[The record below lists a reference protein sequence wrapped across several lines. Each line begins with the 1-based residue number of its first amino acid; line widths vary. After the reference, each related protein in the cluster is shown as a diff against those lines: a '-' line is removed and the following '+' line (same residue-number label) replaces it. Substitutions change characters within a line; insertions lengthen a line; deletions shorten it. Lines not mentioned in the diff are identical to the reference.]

1 MAKKVYC
8 GVGKTPKK
16 SKKGTMKECA
26 EAGQIRLFG
35 KYKVDENL
43 IKHAKKAKKTKDDR
57 MTVLLQKA
65 RMKGRM
71 VALKR
76 KHANEK
82 DAAKKKIISAEYK
95 ELVREVRK
103 VNAKLRQ
110 FSSSISRSRG
120 RSRSRSRNKK
130 TKKKATK
137 KKAKKRTRS
146 RSR

>member
-1 MAKKVYC
+1 
-8 GVGKTPKK
+8 
-16 SKKGTMKECA
+16 
-26 EAGQIRLFG
+26 
-35 KYKVDENL
+35 
-43 IKHAKKAKKTKDDR
+43 
-57 MTVLLQKA
+57 
-65 RMKGRM
+65 MKGKM

-76 KHANEK
+76 KHAGEK

-120 RSRSRSRNKK
+120 RSRSRSSKKKTNKKTNKK